1 MTAGIVWD
9 ASWDDSLK
17 KQECKNM
24 GELFPLLNAVSSS
37 KLPCKWTS
45 FLWVGENNTE
55 LFPLPNNQ
63 VVLIEGDK
71 LVYITDGENVLT
83 SDE

>member
-9 ASWDDSLK
+9 AYWDDSLK
-17 KQECKNM
+17 KQECKNR
-24 GELFPLLNAVSSS
+24 GEQIYWNAVSSS